1 MLAAAAAGSV
11 RVAILGTGRMAR
23 AAVDA
28 ASAQAGVVVTALV
41 GPQAPDWD
49 TDLAWCAH
57 LDELPDTPELLIDFS
72 LPRGTETA
80 AAWCRERG
88 VPLLSGVTGL
98 PDAVRASLGR
108 AAERIPV
115 LWSPN
120 LSLGVN
126 LLADLAAR
134 AAAVL
139 DAATPVLIEDIH
151 HQWKK
156 DAPSGTALMLGSVV
170 TAGGDGDGRAIEY
183 QSRREGEVIGEHT
196 VTFRMAGEEIS
207 LVHRAGDRSIYALGA
222 LRAGRWLVAQPAG
235 LYSASDW
242 LAGR

>member
-1 MLAAAAAGSV
+1 MAAAAAAGSV
-11 RVAILGTGRMAR
+11 RVAILGTGRMAQ
-23 AAVDA
+23 AVVDA
-28 ASAQAGVVVTALV
+28 AHAQADVAVAALV
-41 GPQAPDWD
+41 GPQAPAWD
-49 TDLAWCAH
+49 SELAWYAH
-57 LDELPDTPELLIDFS
+57 LDELPDTVDLLIDFS
-72 LPRGTETA
+72 LPQGTETA
-80 AAWCRERG
+80 AAWCRE
-88 VPLLSGVTGL
+88 P
-98 PDAVRASLGR
+98 
-108 AAERIPV
+108 
-115 LWSPN
+115 
-120 LSLGVN
+120 
-126 LLADLAAR
+126 R

-170 TAGGDGDGRAIEY
+170 SAGRGGDGRAIEY

-196 VTFRMAGEEIS
+196 VTFRLAGEEIG

-222 LRAGRWLVAQPAG
+222 LHAGRWLKAQPAG

>member
-98 PDAVRASLGR
+98 PDAVRAGLGQ

-151 HQWKK
+151 HQGQCRHRGRGRRRTRHRIPV
-156 DAPSGTALMLGSVV
+156 APRRRSDRRAHGDLSNGRRGDQPRAPGRGSVHLRV
-170 TAGGDGDGRAIEY
+170 GRTPGGALAGGAAGRAV
-183 QSRREGEVIGEHT
+183 QR
-196 VTFRMAGEEIS
+196 
-207 LVHRAGDRSIYALGA
+207 
-222 LRAGRWLVAQPAG
+222 Q
-235 LYSASDW
+235 
-242 LAGR
+242 